1 MITHPPAASGLV
13 AARNWQMTNL
23 RGLAC
28 VLLVLYHVIGADPIS
43 GLTIADGP
51 IRLFNDALA
60 TVRMPLFT
68 FLSGMVY
75 GLKPFSG
82 DSRRFLM
89 GKVKRLMVPLLVVGT
104 LFAVMQAIIPGAHT
118 VTQDWSRL
126 HLNPVAHYW
135 YLESI
140 MWIFVL
146 TWLLDKYGVMRTQG
160 RMVLVWVGSA
170 AIYLSPWGTHWLAI
184 GGEIYLM
191 PYFLV
196 GLSVSRFNLWQPM
209 GKRTVQA
216 LLVLAAGWALWHLG
230 KPVPDMDRRTI
241 GMLVG
246 GVALCLLLLVTPLN
260 SQWLAR
266 VGRQSYSVFLFHVFF
281 TAAVRMALNRLQVQG
296 VWVHMPLGLLGGI
309 VGPMLIDT
317 WASRYRWPALLLLGK
332 TLKPATPTAVSATSP
347 P

>member
-1 MITHPPAASGLV
+1 MTASRPTASSMD
-13 AARNWQMTNL
+13 AARSWQMTNL

-68 FLSGMVY
+68 FLSGMAY

-82 DSRRFLM
+82 GSRRFLK
-89 GKVKRLMVPLLVVGT
+89 GKVRRLMVPLLVVGT
-104 LFAVMQAIIPGAHT
+104 LFAVMQANIPGAHT

-135 YLESI
+135 HLESI

-146 TWLLDKYGVMRTQG
+146 TWLLDKYQLIQTPGAMA
-160 RMVLVWVGSA
+160 LVWITST

-184 GGEIYLM
+184 GGEIYLL

-196 GLSVSRFNLWQPM
+196 GLSVSRFDLWRPV
-209 GKRTVQA
+209 GRRAVQGLLLLATA
-216 LLVLAAGWALWHLG
+216 LALWELG
-230 KPVPDMDRRTI
+230 MPVPEMDRRTMA
-241 GMLVG
+241 MLVA

-281 TAAVRMALNRLQVQG
+281 TAAIRMTLNRLQMQH
-296 VWVHMPLGLLGGI
+296 VWVHMALGLLGGL

-332 TLKPATPTAVSATSP
+332 TWRPPTPAPIHPATPT
-347 P
+347 